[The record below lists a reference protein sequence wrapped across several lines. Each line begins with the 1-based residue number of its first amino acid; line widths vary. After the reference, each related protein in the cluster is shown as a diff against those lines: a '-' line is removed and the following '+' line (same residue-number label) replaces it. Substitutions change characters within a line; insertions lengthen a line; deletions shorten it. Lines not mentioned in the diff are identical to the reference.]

1 MVNGRFHIWHYF
13 LGFIT
18 AIILLNY
25 VVECS
30 LRRVGTCG
38 MLKETLKNCTN
49 YAISKSLAA

>member
-30 LRRVGTCG
+30 LRKVSTCG